1 MYEFPR
7 SYAKDRL
14 TFPRH
19 SGDKDAVLKEL
30 MSEGVA
36 RIGVVSEEWLRSC
49 EAFCAGRKF
58 DNVLSLGAARREV
71 LP

>member
-1 MYEFPR
+1 VEG
-7 SYAKDRL
+7 RL

-36 RIGVVSEEWLRSC
+36 RIGAVSEEWLRSC